1 QGAFL
6 LTEVS
11 NKNPY
16 LNQETVI
23 VVKAYARD
31 YSIIQ
36 RLRNY
41 QEPDFSDLITNYVSE
56 KVANHE
62 KQVLIDGRTFISKE
76 IDRYVAFPHRSDV
89 LKISTFLIDVLLS
102 AEYGGEIVRL
112 SSAPILLNVRELS
125 F

>member
-1 QGAFL
+1 MEIDLDAKKEDEYTISEAKVSINGKIYKTQPIKIKVTKGLKPTIEGGQRIQGAFL

-41 QEPDFSDLITNYVSE
+41 QEPE
-56 KVANHE
+56 
-62 KQVLIDGRTFISKE
+62 
-76 IDRYVAFPHRSDV
+76 DRKSVV
-89 LKISTFLIDVLLS
+89 
-102 AEYGGEIVRL
+102 
-112 SSAPILLNVRELS
+112 
-125 F
+125 